1 MHSRAYSLLLNEMKA
16 DDPGGT
22 AVDDPDGTTVGAHVG
37 DASPAALV
45 ATVYAAVSS
54 LSASVFF
61 FSFLLI
67 SEPC

>member
-1 MHSRAYSLLLNEMKA
+1 MQSPPAALLLNEMKA
-16 DDPGGT
+16 NDPGGT